1 MPFYRIRLIQRWL
14 ICLILPIVLVGL
26 LGGCRLS
33 IPKTAAADES
43 QLVLTSLS
51 DPKTFNAAL
60 RQQFPNIFLFCFRGL
75 TEENGVTGAIEPSL
89 AESWEFSNDQQRVIF
104 TLREGLRW
112 SDGEPLSADDVVFTY
127 QDIVFNKAIPTDA
140 KDAFRI
146 GEQRLF
152 PQVRKRGDRQIE
164 FILPEPFAPLLRA
177 VAGPNGVNILPQ
189 HVLQDAVNT
198 LDADG
203 NPVFISTWG
212 TDTDPAQII
221 VNGPYKMERYVPAQ
235 RLIFRRNPHYWK
247 QDSQGRQL
255 PYVDRIIW
263 QFLESDDTQLLRFR
277 SGELD
282 ALGDAGALRPEDFS
296 LLKREEER
304 GDFTIQIGGP
314 RSSTLFL
321 SFNLNQGKNE
331 NGQPLVDPVKSR
343 WFNTLEF
350 RQAVAYAIDRPRLIN
365 NIFRG
370 IGDLQ
375 HSPISVQSPYYL
387 SPDEGLPVYDYS
399 IDKAKNLLI
408 SAGFQYDLTGRLLD
422 ADNNPVEFVLNTNS
436 GNEVRE
442 GVGSQIKSNLADIG
456 IRVNFN
462 PISFNTLVSNIT
474 TTREW
479 EGLLIGFTGGVEPH
493 DSANLWMSTG
503 GSHLFNLGP
512 QPGKPAITEWGVN
525 EWEQDIDQ
533 LFKQGAREL
542 DEAKRK
548 IIYADFQRIVQD
560 QLPVIHLVNGLAMM
574 ASRDRLQ
581 GLKYSG
587 LPSWGLWNIEEIKV
601 DEGMGVGE

>member
-1 MPFYRIRLIQRWL
+1 MPFYRIRLVQRWL
-14 ICLILPIVLVGL
+14 IGLILPILLTGVLE
-26 LGGCRLS
+26 GCRLS
-33 IPKTAAADES
+33 TPTTAVADGS

-89 AESWEFSNDQQRVIF
+89 AESWEFSDDQQRVIF

-112 SDGEPLSADDVVFTY
+112 SDGESLTADDVVFTY
-127 QDIVFNKAIPTDA
+127 QDVVFNEAIPTDA

-152 PQVRKRGDRQIE
+152 PQVLKRGDRQIE
-164 FILPEPFAPLLRA
+164 FVLPEPFAPLLRA

-203 NPVFISTWG
+203 NPAFISTWG
-212 TDTDPAQII
+212 TDTPPDQII

-235 RLIFRRNPHYWK
+235 RLIFRRNPYYWK
-247 QDSQGRQL
+247 QDPQGQQF

-304 GDFTIQIGGP
+304 GDFTIHIGGP

-321 SFNLNQGKNE
+321 SFNLNRGSNE
-331 NGQPLVDPVKSR
+331 NGRSLVDPVKSR

-399 IDKAKNLLI
+399 IDKAKDLLI

-456 IRVNFN
+456 IRVSFN
-462 PISFNTLVSNIT
+462 PISFNTLVANVL

-479 EGLLIGFTGGVEPH
+479 ESLLIGFTGGVEPH
-493 DSANLWMSTG
+493 EGANLWMSTG

-512 QPGKPAITEWGVN
+512 QPGKPAVTEWVVS
-525 EWEQDIDQ
+525 EWEQAIDQ

-548 IIYADFQRIVQD
+548 IIYADFQRIVQE
-560 QLPVIHLVNGLAMM
+560 QLPVIHLINGLAMM

-601 DEGMGVGE
+601 DEGK

>member
-1 MPFYRIRLIQRWL
+1 MSFYRICLAQRWL
-14 ICLILPIVLVGL
+14 IGLILPILLTGL
-26 LGGCRLS
+26 LQGCRLS
-33 IPKTAAADES
+33 TPKTAAADGS

-89 AESWEFSNDQQRVIF
+89 AESWEFSDDQQRVIF

-112 SDGEPLSADDVVFTY
+112 SDGEPLTADDVVFTY
-127 QDIVFNKAIPTDA
+127 RDIVFNEIIPTDA

-152 PQVRKRGDRQIE
+152 PQVLKRGDRQVE
-164 FILPEPFAPLLRA
+164 FVLPEPFAPLLRA

-189 HVLQDAVNT
+189 HALQDAVNT

-212 TDTDPAQII
+212 TDTPPDQII

-235 RLIFRRNPHYWK
+235 RLIFRRNPYYWK
-247 QDSQGRQL
+247 QDPQGQQL

-304 GDFTIQIGGP
+304 GDFTIHIGGP

-321 SFNLNQGKNE
+321 SFNLNRGNNE

-422 ADNNPVEFVLNTNS
+422 ADNNLVEFVLNTNS

-456 IRVNFN
+456 IRVSFN
-462 PISFNTLVSNIT
+462 PISFNTLVANVL

-479 EGLLIGFTGGVEPH
+479 ESLLIGFTGGVEPH
-493 DSANLWMSTG
+493 EGANLWMSTG

-512 QPGKPAITEWGVN
+512 QPGKPAVTEWVVS

-548 IIYADFQRIVQD
+548 IIYADFQRIVQE

-601 DEGMGVGE
+601 DEGE